1 MSQIFASL
9 MFAGCVAT
17 LAVVG
22 LPGSKTD
29 QECHGARRGSIVEI
43 ANCPNM
49 PEQVRVEPLG

>member
-1 MSQIFASL
+1 MTQVFASL

-22 LPGSKTD
+22 LPKGHEERD
-29 QECHGARRGSIVEI
+29 CHGARRGSIVEI
-43 ANCPNM
+43 TTCPTM